1 MQQEIH
7 YQGKMYVTHLPA
19 QSAVYEGRKEEE
31 EEDEEEEEEEEE
43 GKKQSKSASSRKQW
57 YGVHYTCKQLVLVIN

>member
-43 GKKQSKSASSRKQW
+43 GKKQSKSASSRKQ
-57 YGVHYTCKQLVLVIN
+57 